1 MAIRFSPESEEVLR
15 RAQVEA
21 SASGLLWPRAE
32 HLLLALLADP
42 QSAAALGALGADPAR
57 VAQQTRDY
65 LASPAAGARPGRDAA
80 LHRRLWRWLFPPVPR
95 DVALIQRRAAVH
107 VLLSARSDITPLDLL
122 VSLFRASD
130 QRRPAPRTLDLGE
143 DPYRRARTA
152 VAHPMDALRQSGAT
166 TPALLRYVAHGETP
180 GEPAEAPAL
189 APDALVEVH
198 ILNDDYTTMEFVVT
212 VLRDDFGL
220 GERAALDLTQ
230 RVHHDGIGTLGTYRY
245 GDVEPVRQRVE
256 ARAQRQGYP
265 LKVTI
270 VPVLDAPGG

>member
-1 MAIRFSPESEEVLR
+1 MPIRFSPESEEVLR

-21 SASGLLWPRAE
+21 SASGLLWPRSE

-42 QSAAALGALGADPAR
+42 LSAEALAALGADPAR

-122 VSLFRASD
+122 VALFRAAD
-130 QRRPAPRTLDLGE
+130 QRRPAPRTLEVGG
-143 DPYRRARTA
+143 DPYRRARTT
-152 VAHPMDALRQSGAT
+152 VAHPMDSLRRAGAT
-166 TPALLRYVAHGETP
+166 TTALLRYVAHGEAP
-180 GEPAEAPAL
+180 GEPPAAPAL

-198 ILNDDYTTMEFVVT
+198 ILNDDYTTMEFVVA

-220 GERAALDLTQ
+220 AERVAADLTR

-256 ARAQRQGYP
+256 ERALRQGYP
-265 LKVTI
+265 LKVMI
-270 VPVLDAPGG
+270 VPVLDVAAG